1 MIGLKIPYLIV
12 YGLKKNNEKKTIDDL
27 KFRFNFFVKKKIKYN
42 IKNIQIKFTTLNTS
56 NKS

>member
-12 YGLKKNNEKKTIDDL
+12 YGLQKNKEKKMIDDL
-27 KFRFNFFVKKKIKYN
+27 KFRFNFFVKKKIKNIVKN
-42 IKNIQIKFTTLNTS
+42 IKIKFTTLKTS